1 MNQNKKKM
9 MKSKLK
15 YYAQVIGVNLLAALV
30 PILGVI
36 LIYALGKLKSI
47 YTNPYAI
54 SQEIYDCCLW
64 AIIVVLAGFF
74 VGFWLLSWADNWR
87 KTKLNVLNIKHRCK
101 REEEELA
108 KKICFAMG
116 VEPTKDRV
124 EPKVN
129 TVEQKNASASAD
141 SVYEDISGLTVKE
154 IYHLYQGREVLI
166 TTDVQ
171 ARKGGRYCGRIAG
184 YDNEGSILYIGFPS
198 CYVGPYSLD
207 DINAMR
213 DTNPEVSYVEPGYKN
228 YDCYIPCLI
237 RIYK

>member
-15 YYAQVIGVNLLAALV
+15 YYAQVIGVNLLAILV
-30 PILGVI
+30 PILAVV
-36 LIYALGKLKSI
+36 LIYALGKLKNI
-47 YTNPYAI
+47 YTHPCVL
-54 SQEIYDCCLW
+54 SQEIYDCCLE
-64 AIIVVLAGFF
+64 ATIVVLAGFS
-74 VGFWLLSWADNWR
+74 VGLLLLGWADSWR
-87 KTKLNVLNIKHRCK
+87 KAKLFVLKSRREREK
-101 REEEELA
+101 RELLHIKME
-108 KKICFAMG
+108 
-116 VEPTKDRV
+116 VEPIEERT
-124 EPKVN
+124 
-129 TVEQKNASASAD
+129 EQKNIHASAD

-198 CYVGPYSLD
+198 CYVGPYSLH

-213 DTNPEVSYVEPGYKN
+213 DSNPEVSYVEPGYKN

>member
-30 PILGVI
+30 PILAVV

-64 AIIVVLAGFF
+64 AIIVVLVGFF

-87 KTKLNVLNIKHRCK
+87 KSKLSGLKIKNEFDELGIRVVVK
-101 REEEELA
+101 MNPNEER
-108 KKICFAMG
+108 
-116 VEPTKDRV
+116 T
-124 EPKVN
+124 
-129 TVEQKNASASAD
+129 EQTDSPASAD
-141 SVYEDISGLTVKE
+141 SVYEDISGLMVKE

-166 TTDVQ
+166 TTGIQ
-171 ARKGGRYCGRIAG
+171 AKKGGRYCGRIAG
-184 YDNEGSILYIGFPS
+184 YDNEGSILYIGFTQYS
-198 CYVGPYSLD
+198 LGPYSLD
-207 DINAMR
+207 EINMMR
-213 DTNPEVSYVEPGYKN
+213 NTNPEVSYVEPGYKN
-228 YDCYIPCLI
+228 YDCYIPSLI

>member
-15 YYAQVIGVNLLAALV
+15 YYAQVIGVNLLAILV
-30 PILGVI
+30 PILAVV
-36 LIYALGKLKSI
+36 LIYALGKLKNI
-47 YTNPYAI
+47 YTHPCVL
-54 SQEIYDCCLW
+54 SQEIYDCCLE
-64 AIIVVLAGFF
+64 ATIVVLAGFS
-74 VGFWLLSWADNWR
+74 VGLLLLGWADSWR
-87 KTKLNVLNIKHRCK
+87 KAKLFVLKSRREREK
-101 REEEELA
+101 RELLHIKME
-108 KKICFAMG
+108 
-116 VEPTKDRV
+116 VEPIEERT
-124 EPKVN
+124 
-129 TVEQKNASASAD
+129 EQKNIHASAD

-171 ARKGGRYCGRIAG
+171 ARKGGRFCGRIAG

-213 DTNPEVSYVEPGYKN
+213 DSNPEVSYVEPGYKN

>member
-15 YYAQVIGVNLLAALV
+15 YYAQVIGVNLLAAFV
-30 PILGVI
+30 PILAVI
-36 LIYALGKLKSI
+36 LIYGIGKLKSI

-74 VGFWLLSWADNWR
+74 VGFWLPPWADNWR
-87 KTKLNVLNIKHRCK
+87 KSKLSGLKIKNEFDELGVRVVVK
-101 REEEELA
+101 MNPNEER
-108 KKICFAMG
+108 
-116 VEPTKDRV
+116 T
-124 EPKVN
+124 
-129 TVEQKNASASAD
+129 EQTDSPASAD

-184 YDNEGSILYIGFPS
+184 YDNEGSILYIGFPQ

-228 YDCYIPCLI
+228 YDCYIPSLI